1 MRAAS
6 ASAIQSAAVEKC
18 DLQSIESMCS
28 YLAETVLE
36 EELEEEHIAGDDDSV
51 ASCSDTEGSTAWL
64 SKDLSMQSS
73 DQEDTTVSDCTVEPP
88 DYSKLDATIIVDSDI
103 SPPLKQSVGHR
114 DDEARDLVVANLL
127 QTLLNNK
134 SGKGAKTKEQQER
147 LDVLAMAM
155 MSEEIRARRLQSA
168 VTRVF
173 GMSRAQQDRGLTLLG
188 MQAKDPAKPILTM
201 PKMGHSFGPKA
212 KVDLDFVYDWLHN
225 DCPLIEPDKSK
236 EQSHLNKLIHCAGK
250 DRRINCQ
257 RRILNA
263 TKKNAADVF
272 LQSDVYHSWQRK
284 MGRSLP
290 LKTVESCFC
299 FCIKDATTKECVCTV
314 CTEFMVS

>member
-1 MRAAS
+1 MGVIGYVLLVSPNTKLNSNTIWQCSTHLLCVLFGGSQPPIWSAMESPQKRYRTSPVEFDMPMFSPEQEIRMRAAS
-6 ASAIQSAAVEKC
+6 ASAIQSAAVKEC

-28 YLAETVLE
+28 YLAETFLE
-36 EELEEEHIAGDDDSV
+36 EELEEERIAGDDDSV

-103 SPPLKQSVGHR
+103 SPPLNQSVGHR

-127 QTLLNNK
+127 ETILNNK

-173 GMSRAQQDRGLTLLG
+173 GMSRAQQDRGLTLLE
-188 MQAKDPAKPILTM
+188 MQAKVPCQCQ
-201 PKMGHSFGPKA
+201 MG
-212 KVDLDFVYDWLHN
+212 
-225 DCPLIEPDKSK
+225 
-236 EQSHLNKLIHCAGK
+236 
-250 DRRINCQ
+250 
-257 RRILNA
+257 
-263 TKKNAADVF
+263 
-272 LQSDVYHSWQRK
+272 
-284 MGRSLP
+284 
-290 LKTVESCFC
+290 
-299 FCIKDATTKECVCTV
+299 
-314 CTEFMVS
+314 